1 MVSDTQD
8 KLIQATERLLR
19 THGLARVTT
28 RDIAREAGVA
38 EGSLYHYFRDKAELI
53 LAVVE
58 YGIGDFR
65 KVLEDLPL
73 RVGQRTVRANLERV
87 AYAAFDF
94 HYRIAPMICSVFG
107 DRELLV
113 RYREALSERC
123 SGPQCLHD
131 ALASYLQAEQRL
143 GRVAREAVPQAAARL
158 LLASSFHAA
167 MLDQFLGTEL
177 SQGAARR
184 RLRDSVQTF
193 MLGLEP
199 RESTDSTAE

>member
-1 MVSDTQD
+1 VVGDTQD
-8 KLIQATERLLR
+8 RLIQATERLLR

-38 EGSLYHYFRDKAELI
+38 EGSLYHHFRDKAELI

-58 YGIGDFR
+58 YGVGDFR

-73 RVGQRTVRANLERV
+73 QIGQRTVRANLERV
-87 AYAAFDF
+87 LYAAFDF
-94 HYRIAPMICSVFG
+94 HYQIAPIICSVFS
-107 DRELLV
+107 DQELLV
-113 RYREALSERC
+113 RYREMLSERC

-143 GRVAREAVPQAAARL
+143 GRVAPEAMPLAAAKL
-158 LLASSFHAA
+158 LLASSFHTA
-167 MLDQFLGTEL
+167 MLDQFLGNDL
-177 SQGAARR
+177 SQSAARR
-184 RLRDSVQTF
+184 RLRDCVHTF

-199 RESTDSTAE
+199 RGSAAG